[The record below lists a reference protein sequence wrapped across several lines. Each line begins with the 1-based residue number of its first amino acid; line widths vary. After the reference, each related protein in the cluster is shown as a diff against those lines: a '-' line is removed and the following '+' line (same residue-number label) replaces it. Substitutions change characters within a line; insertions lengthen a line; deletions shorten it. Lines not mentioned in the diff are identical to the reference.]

1 MMAAGFLPLA
11 WGMLYNRSNKT
22 RQGYVREHT
31 LKLAGY
37 FFGAER

>member
-1 MMAAGFLPLA
+1 MMPSVFLPLPC
-11 WGMLYNRSNKT
+11 GMLYNLHNKT

-37 FFGAER
+37 FFGA